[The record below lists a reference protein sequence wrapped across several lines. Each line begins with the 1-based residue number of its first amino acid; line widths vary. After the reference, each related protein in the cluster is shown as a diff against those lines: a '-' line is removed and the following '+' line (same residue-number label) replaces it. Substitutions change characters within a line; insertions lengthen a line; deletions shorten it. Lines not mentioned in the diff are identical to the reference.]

1 MWIGGDFNL
10 PDIDWSTNSICSHQY
25 PTKLNDEF
33 LETFDTSNLQ
43 QIVNFGTRKDK
54 TLDILLTNR
63 SQLLKNCESLPGFG
77 DHDTAVLADIF
88 CHPQKLKR
96 IQRKIYLWTRANLA
110 ELRND
115 IRNELQQLESSVT
128 SEPSINNLWTSMKSI
143 LLTAQDKHVP
153 SKLTSTRYS
162 QPWFNRDCK
171 QAVRKKT
178 RRYRVF
184 KRTKLDKDWERYK
197 QSAKT
202 ARKTC
207 SDAYKNFIRDNVSE
221 NGDKNKKRFFSFIKS
236 KKSDITGATPLNDGN
251 KTYTKDEDIAELL
264 NKQFTSAFSTDDGKT
279 PEIKGEKVLPINKLT
294 FTKNGIV
301 KLLKELDP
309 EKASGPDGVSARL
322 LKECADEVANT
333 LVLLFTASMHQ
344 GRIPNEWKH
353 ATISPLF
360 KGGNKNRSKAENY
373 RPISLTS
380 VCCKIMEHIV
390 HSHIMNHFDYG
401 NILSTTQH
409 GFRKHRSCE
418 TQLIQTVH
426 DIAKSIN
433 NCEQIDSILL
443 DFSKAFDKVCHRKLI
458 LKLKHYGICGNII
471 NWIANFLSDRTQCV
485 VVRGSSSKVAAV
497 LSGVPQG
504 TVLGPLL
511 FLAYINDM
519 PLVTNS
525 NIALFADDSYI
536 YRSINSKEDADK
548 LQHDLDKLVTWEKNW
563 SMKFHPDKCKLLR
576 ITNKRNIIDTSYYIH
591 GIQLENVEKAKY
603 LGITLTRK
611 LSWNAHISGI
621 CTKAHHARFFL
632 QRNLVKSSK
641 DTRLSCYKTF
651 IRPIVEYAST
661 VWDPSDNENLSSQI
675 EMVQRKALRWIFNSW
690 KHSTSPT
697 KLRQSLKLKTLDD
710 RRKLASL
717 KMLHE
722 IVYKSK
728 YVNLEIIPKRQRCS
742 SVKFQPLFGRIKL
755 YAYSFFPKTVRLWN
769 RLPAKVRQIEDL
781 KVFKNGIDE
790 FFI

>member
-1 MWIGGDFNL
+1 MILQFLLTSFVIHKHSNVFNL
-10 PDIDWSTNSICSHQY
+10 W
-25 PTKLNDEF
+25 K
-33 LETFDTSNLQ
+33 
-43 QIVNFGTRKDK
+43 
-54 TLDILLTNR
+54 
-63 SQLLKNCESLPGFG
+63 
-77 DHDTAVLADIF
+77 
-88 CHPQKLKR
+88 
-96 IQRKIYLWTRANLA
+96 RANIA
-110 ELRND
+110 ELRNC

-128 SEPSINNLWTSMKSI
+128 TETPVNNLWTSFKSI
-143 LLTAQDKHVP
+143 LLAAQDKHVP

-162 QPWFNRDCK
+162 QPWFNRICK

-207 SDAYKNFIRDNVSE
+207 SDAYNNFIRDNVSE
-221 NGDKNKKRFFSFIKS
+221 NGDKNKKRFFSFVKS
-236 KKSDITGATPLNDGN
+236 KKSDITGATPLDDGDT
-251 KTYTKDEDIAELL
+251 TYTKDEDIAELL
-264 NKQFTSAFSTDDGKT
+264 NKQFSSVFSTDDGKT
-279 PEIKGEKVLPINKLT
+279 PKIKGEEAPPINELR

-309 EKASGPDGVSARL
+309 EKASGPDGISARL

-333 LVLLFTASMHQ
+333 LVLLFTTSLQQ
-344 GRIPNEWKH
+344 GKIPNEWKH

-390 HSHIMNHFDYG
+390 HSHIMNHFDY
-401 NILSTTQH
+401 NNVLSSTQH

-426 DIAKSIN
+426 EIAKSIN
-433 NCEQIDSILL
+433 NSDQIDSILL

-471 NWIANFLSDRTQCV
+471 NWITDFLSGRTQCV

-519 PLVTNS
+519 PLAANS
-525 NIALFADDSYI
+525 TIALFADDSFI
-536 YRSINSKEDADK
+536 YRIINSKEDADQ
-548 LQHDLDKLVTWEKNW
+548 LQNNLDNLVAWENDW
-563 SMKFHPDKCKLLR
+563 SMQFHPDKCKLLR
-576 ITNKRNIIDTSYYIH
+576 ITNKRNIIDADYYIH
-591 GIQLENVEKAKY
+591 GVQLGNVEKAKY
-603 LGITLTRK
+603 LGVTLTRK
-611 LSWNAHISGI
+611 LSWNAHISGV
-621 CTKAHHARFFL
+621 CSKAHNARFFL

-641 DTRLSCYKTF
+641 ITRLSCYKTF
-651 IRPIVEYAST
+651 IRPIIEYAST
-661 VWDPSDNENLSSQI
+661 VWDPSGNEKLRTQI
-675 EMVQRKALRWIFNSW
+675 EMVQRKAIRWICNSW
-690 KHSTSPT
+690 KLSTSPT
-697 KLRQSLKLKTLDD
+697 KLRESLKIRTLED

-717 KMLHE
+717 KMFHE
-722 IVYKSK
+722 IIYKTN
-728 YVNLEIIPKRQRCS
+728 YVNIEIIPNKRQRCS
-742 SVKFQPLFGRIKL
+742 SIKFQPLYGRIKS
-755 YAYSFFPKTVRLWN
+755 YTYSFFPKTVSLWN
-769 RLPAKVRQIEDL
+769 ELPAEVRKIEDL
-781 KVFKNGIDE
+781 KVFNNEINK